1 MIFHKVNT
9 LGHWEMIVFL
19 CTDDPHRKKK
29 INFDPYLT
37 PCIKSQ
43 WTRDLNTKAK
53 TLKLLEYLGENPS
66 ILEQAKISELGNK
79 EQNLQNSW

>member
-9 LGHWEMIVFL
+9 LGHWEMIVFVL
-19 CTDDPHRKKK
+19 MIHTGKKK

-66 ILEQAKISELGNK
+66 ILEQAKISELGNR
-79 EQNLQNSW
+79 EQNSW